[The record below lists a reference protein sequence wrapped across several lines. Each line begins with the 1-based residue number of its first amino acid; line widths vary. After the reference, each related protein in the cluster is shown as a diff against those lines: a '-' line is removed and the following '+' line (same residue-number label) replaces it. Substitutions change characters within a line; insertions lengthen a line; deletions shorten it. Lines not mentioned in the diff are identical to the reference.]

1 MRRPLFLILFTFLSL
16 ISQAQKRKSHV
27 SYKVT
32 GKAIYVKHCMTCHQ
46 ADGTGVQNMMIP
58 PLIKTDY
65 VLGPKAAI
73 IKILLNGLNGD
84 IKVNGDNYSGEM
96 PSQAVL
102 KNSEIAAVLT
112 YVRRS
117 FGNKASPVTVSE
129 VKSAR
134 AANKKA
140 GL

>member
-1 MRRPLFLILFTFLSL
+1 
-16 ISQAQKRKSHV
+16 
-27 SYKVT
+27 
-32 GKAIYVKHCMTCHQ
+32 
-46 ADGTGVQNMMIP
+46 
-58 PLIKTDY
+58 
-65 VLGPKAAI
+65 
-73 IKILLNGLNGD
+73 
-84 IKVNGDNYSGEM
+84 M